1 MYENE
6 KMELC
11 SEIGNT
17 QQNDLQESKINS
29 NVTNSANQ
37 ANGANAYRRRY
48 RLNPKNVMIR
58 KSELNQ
64 ETKSMIESKGIP
76 ATNIGKLLFD
86 DDDGRSNIRQSSGS
100 VIPNQAVQQNIS
112 FQPGFTS
119 MPNNVQQHTSI
130 QPGFTS
136 TPNNVQQNIPIQPGF
151 TSVPNTVQQNDES
164 VNKEM
169 AEQNEYYPCVGNT
182 KYVFRDGILYENSV
196 PKMNCMIR
204 ILSRYHC
211 YDDINQRPIGEFLD
225 LEFSV
230 YNYGNPYPY
239 KYPLFNVDLATA
251 QSSKVLS
258 QIPGFISRCR
268 KPSELNDFMYC
279 YINDLLMAFPHE
291 IIYRYTLNGWKKN
304 LRTYITANGAI
315 GNPLMNYKADG
326 DFYLNDYFQGDLYQ
340 EYLNMCKTLKNNAQ
354 MKIILLYVLSSFMY
368 SLFRDVGFPMKHT
381 LVIMGPRGSKKTAL
395 AKCFTQFGA
404 DKNETQFNF
413 QSTDSGI
420 QYNFKNFADRVM
432 LIDDLSPSMDFRGKA
447 EKERKLETILRLV
460 GDSGTRTVN
469 TAFMKNNADGIDYS
483 VRGGVVIT
491 CEYFYD
497 AGSESSIARAV
508 VIELQHD
515 SVDENMLSY
524 FQRNT
529 QILESLVYRFISYV
543 TANYILITDNIP
555 KNMQYF
561 RGISRK
567 YKFSNARY
575 YDYFAHY
582 MTTGNILANFF
593 QPYLGING
601 YQNFMFELENDLVG
615 ILKENDNNMKY
626 RAPVN
631 VLMCAI
637 SYEFKSGN
645 VGKWGE
651 EFSDQRLFITDDEN
665 LYFRQMDLPGIMEK
679 FCRKTGRQY
688 VPMSSRELGGLLETQ
703 GYCQGYQEGSVSRK
717 GKRYAP
723 YAKTRLMSIPLVKI
737 EEFEQQFE
745 Y

>member
-58 KSELNQ
+58 KSELDE
-64 ETKSMIESKGIP
+64 ETRNMIESKGIP
-76 ATNIGKLLFD
+76 ARDIGKLLFD
-86 DDDGRSNIRQSSGS
+86 DDDGSSNIRQSSGS

-119 MPNNVQQHTSI
+119 
-130 QPGFTS
+130 
-136 TPNNVQQNIPIQPGF
+136 TPNTVQQNIPIQPGF

-230 YNYGNPYPY
+230 YNYGNPYPC

-279 YINDLLMAFPHE
+279 YINDLLMEFPHE
-291 IIYRYTLNGWKKN
+291 IIYRHTLNGWKKN

-326 DFYLNDYFQGDLYQ
+326 DFYLNDYFQGNLYQ
-340 EYLNMCKTLKNNAQ
+340 EYLNMCKTLKN
-354 MKIILLYVLSSFMY
+354 
-368 SLFRDVGFPMKHT
+368 
-381 LVIMGPRGSKKTAL
+381 
-395 AKCFTQFGA
+395 
-404 DKNETQFNF
+404 KNE
-413 QSTDSGI
+413 S
-420 QYNFKNFADRVM
+420 
-432 LIDDLSPSMDFRGKA
+432 
-447 EKERKLETILRLV
+447 
-460 GDSGTRTVN
+460 
-469 TAFMKNNADGIDYS
+469 
-483 VRGGVVIT
+483 
-491 CEYFYD
+491 
-497 AGSESSIARAV
+497 
-508 VIELQHD
+508 
-515 SVDENMLSY
+515 
-524 FQRNT
+524 
-529 QILESLVYRFISYV
+529 
-543 TANYILITDNIP
+543 
-555 KNMQYF
+555 
-561 RGISRK
+561 
-567 YKFSNARY
+567 
-575 YDYFAHY
+575 
-582 MTTGNILANFF
+582 
-593 QPYLGING
+593 
-601 YQNFMFELENDLVG
+601 
-615 ILKENDNNMKY
+615 
-626 RAPVN
+626 
-631 VLMCAI
+631 
-637 SYEFKSGN
+637 
-645 VGKWGE
+645 
-651 EFSDQRLFITDDEN
+651 
-665 LYFRQMDLPGIMEK
+665 
-679 FCRKTGRQY
+679 
-688 VPMSSRELGGLLETQ
+688 
-703 GYCQGYQEGSVSRK
+703 
-717 GKRYAP
+717 
-723 YAKTRLMSIPLVKI
+723 
-737 EEFEQQFE
+737 
-745 Y
+745 